1 VLFVKYCSILLQ
13 ALTIQADE
21 DFLYAVY
28 ELSKIRGASWEEE
41 QRQQVRL
48 VVDSQTTHLT
58 SISVLI
64 ERSVEISEP
73 EDLPSERDLYFELL
87 ELQPIRLSL
96 SFERTDRLS
105 GEK

>member
-1 VLFVKYCSILLQ
+1 M
-13 ALTIQADE
+13 
-21 DFLYAVY
+21 
-28 ELSKIRGASWEEE
+28 
-41 QRQQVRL
+41 
-48 VVDSQTTHLT
+48 VDSQTTHLT